1 MSSRVV
7 SGRKRGKSIVFA
19 FLTPPILVYAAFFLY
34 PAASAF
40 RISLYRW
47 KGFYA
52 KNAKFV
58 GLDNFKEVLSDR
70 WVKLA
75 LSNNLLIMVIG
86 GILLFAAALFLAAV
100 LTNSRFKGRTF
111 FKTLVFLPHV
121 INPIGVGLLWIFILQ
136 PRFGLLNTLL
146 RSAGLGSLAQAWLG
160 SRELSIPSI
169 ILVMIWYV
177 IGFYMV
183 LLIAGMEGIPGDL
196 YDAANVDGAS
206 DWQIFWK
213 LTLPLLRDVLAIAV
227 VYWMIGALK
236 IFGVVW
242 VLTQGGPANSTHT
255 ISTYMIGQVLSTWG
269 TVGLRIGYGTAIAV
283 VLFVLVF
290 FVSLLF
296 FRLSRT
302 EAIEF

>member
-255 ISTYMIGQVLSTWG
+255 ISTYMIGQVLSSWG

>member
-19 FLTPPILVYAAFFLY
+19 FLTPPILVYVAFFLY
-34 PAASAF
+34 PAANAF

-75 LSNNLLIMVIG
+75 LSNNMLIMVVG
-86 GILLFAAALFLAAV
+86 GVLLFAAALFLAAV
-100 LTNSRFKGRTF
+100 LTNPRFKGRTF

-146 RSAGLGSLAQAWLG
+146 RSAGLGSLAQPWLG
-160 SRELSIPSI
+160 SRELAIPSI

-196 YDAANVDGAS
+196 YAAAKVDGAS

-242 VLTQGGPANSTHT
+242 VLTQGGPGNSTQT
-255 ISTYMIGQVLSTWG
+255 ISTYMIGQVLSSWG

-283 VLFVLVF
+283 VLFILVF

-302 EAIEF
+302 ETIEF